1 MRPALLIA
9 AATMLVSSAASAQ
22 MQTPVQTT
30 AALPAPMAH
39 SPGPR
44 ADGDDAYGHP
54 YDIPAD
60 PYGLEPLRKKAK
72 AAHSSLPAAP
82 KHSAASK

>member
-9 AATMLVSSAASAQ
+9 AASVLMSSAAVAQ
-22 MQTPVQTT
+22 VQTT
-30 AALPAPMAH
+30 AALPAPVSQ

-44 ADGDDAYGHP
+44 ADGEEFYGHP

-60 PYGLEPLRKKAK
+60 PYGLEPLRNKAK
-72 AAHSSLPAAP
+72 AAHSSLP
-82 KHSAASK
+82 SAQRPVGSR